1 MAFKVPPN
9 LVLEIAKAVA
19 SSRFRAK
26 SQVIIKIIVGSI
38 RQAETYRRNPFHT
51 YQSKKATKNNFGT
64 SRKKGRRSLDLE
76 SHLICSALW
85 RSWVL
90 GFRELPKIN
99 NKGFNDTKFVSFAR
113 DIFRVVSL
121 GKVRDRLERYQSYR
135 RKILEQFEVVNTDLL
150 IQNGCISGGYTR

>member
-9 LVLEIAKAVA
+9 LVPEITKAVA
-19 SSRFRAK
+19 STRFRAK
-26 SQVIIKIIVGSI
+26 SQISISIIVGAI
-38 RQAETYRRNPFHT
+38 RQADTYRRNPFHT
-51 YQSKKATKNNFGT
+51 YQSKKATKYNFGT

-90 GFRELPKIN
+90 GFKDMPKIN

-113 DIFRVVSL
+113 DIFRVASL
-121 GKVRDRLERYQSYR
+121 GKVHNRLERYQSYR
-135 RKILEQFEVVNTDLL
+135 KKNLKQFEVLNAD
-150 IQNGCISGGYTR
+150 

>member
-1 MAFKVPPN
+1 MAFKVSLN
-9 LVLEIAKAVA
+9 LVPEITKAVA
-19 SSRFRAK
+19 STRFRAK

-64 SRKKGRRSLDLE
+64 SRRKGRRSLDLE

-90 GFRELPKIN
+90 GFRELPSLN
-99 NKGFNDTKFVSFAR
+99 NKRFNDTKFVSFAK

-121 GKVRDRLERYQSYR
+121 GKVHDRLERYQSYR
-135 RKILEQFEVVNTDLL
+135 KKNLKQFEVLNAD
-150 IQNGCISGGYTR
+150 